1 MENQSSDFVGHEPCP
16 SCSSRDNFA
25 RYSDGHGHC
34 FGCGH
39 YEHSGD
45 SNNRSM
51 ERVKMQQVDLNL
63 VVGESR
69 ALPSRNITQKTC
81 EFWKYEVGEM
91 NGQPCH
97 IANHYKDGQ
106 KFAQKIRLANKDF
119 KFLGDTKKIPLY
131 GQWLFRDKGKM
142 LVVVEGEL
150 DALSVSQLQD
160 HKWPVVSVPNGAQ
173 GAAKSIA
180 NNIDYVEG
188 FDSVIFMFDMDEVG
202 QEAAK
207 ECASLLKPS
216 RGKIASLPL
225 KDANEMLVAGRG
237 KEVIDAIWGAK
248 VYRPDGIISGIDT
261 WDRLKEWGGGVGWE
275 MPWAGLND
283 MLRGLRER
291 EITTFCSGSGLGKS
305 TICRELAAAMVADGV
320 PIGYIALEES
330 IEKTALYFMS
340 IYLNR
345 PLYLQQDINFD
356 DPEIREAWEKTVG
369 VGGLELYDHF
379 GSMGS
384 DTLLTK
390 IKYLKVAMGVKYVF
404 LDHVSIVV
412 SGQETDNERRT
423 IDMLM
428 TNLRSLVEE
437 TGVGIVLVSHVKR
450 PDGKGHEEGARV
462 TLAQLRGSAA
472 IAQLSDNVIGL
483 ERNQQG
489 HSSDELRIRVLK
501 NRLAGQTGIA
511 CTLTYDH
518 ETGRLYDPVGK
529 F

>member
-1 MENQSSDFVGHEPCP
+1 MENQSSEFVKHEPCP
-16 SCSSRDNFA
+16 RCGSNDNFG
-25 RYSDGHGHC
+25 RYSDGHGYC
-34 FGCGH
+34 FGCEH
-39 YEHSGD
+39 YEHAASTGD
-45 SNNRSM
+45 AVTK
-51 ERVKMQQVDLNL
+51 ERVKVDSSLISGEYAPLPNRNL
-63 VVGESR
+63 
-69 ALPSRNITQKTC
+69 TQRTL
-81 EFWKYEVGEM
+81 EHWKYELGEM
-91 NGQPCH
+91 SGKPCH

-106 KFAQKIRLANKDF
+106 KIAQKIRLPNKDF
-119 KFLGDTKKIPLY
+119 VFLGETKKIPLY
-131 GQWLFRDKGKM
+131 GQWLWREKGKM
-142 LVVVEGEL
+142 LIITEGEL
-150 DALSVSQLQD
+150 DALSVSQIQD
-160 HKWPVVSVPNGAQ
+160 HKWPVVSVPNGAA
-173 GAAKSIA
+173 GAAKAIA

-188 FDSVIFMFDMDEVG
+188 FESVIFMFDMDKVG

-248 VYRPDGIISGIDT
+248 VYRPDGIISGADT
-261 WDRLKEWGGGVGWE
+261 WDRLKEWGGGVGWK
-275 MPWAGLND
+275 MPWEGLND

-305 TICRELAAAMVADGV
+305 TICRELAAAMGADGV
-320 PIGYIALEES
+320 PVGYIALEES

-340 IYLNR
+340 IHLNR
-345 PLYLQQDINFD
+345 PLYLETDIDFES
-356 DPEIREAWEKTVG
+356 PEIREAWEKTVG
-369 VGGLELYDHF
+369 MGTLELYDHF
-379 GSMGS
+379 GSMAS
-384 DTLLTK
+384 QNLINK

-412 SGQETDNERRT
+412 SGQETDDERRT

-428 TNLRSLVEE
+428 TNLRSVVEE
-437 TGVGIVLVSHVKR
+437 TGVGMVLVSHLKR
-450 PDGKGHEEGARV
+450 PTGKGHEEGARV

-489 HSSDELRIRVLK
+489 VNSDELRIRVLK
-501 NRLAGQTGIA
+501 NRLAGQTGVA

-518 ETGRLYDPVGK
+518 TTGRLYDPVSGN